1 VQLKKSI
8 FGEVIDHLEVDH
20 IKEILIPLPDK
31 VLQNNIGNLSLLAY
45 QKRDEA
51 NKLENELIKN
61 LMKKYYVFHR
71 SRELTLLRVNTGAY
85 NFSGL

>member
-1 VQLKKSI
+1 MQLKKSI

-51 NKLENELIKN
+51 NKLENELIKKFN
-61 LMKKYYVFHR
+61 EKILHFSSFERTNIVARTHR
-71 SRELTLLRVNTGAY
+71 CL
-85 NFSGL
+85 

>member
-1 VQLKKSI
+1 MQLKKSI

-51 NKLENELIKN
+51 NKRNHKRDQRIINLHKKIQEHNENEV
-61 LMKKYYVFHR
+61 KKIIEDANQR
-71 SRELTLLRVNTGAY
+71 RQ
-85 NFSGL
+85 